1 MLQKVTVRARPS
13 YNWICSDC
21 RQRLGYPGTQVQTVR
36 PFNCSSS
43 VSYRRPLTTRSCGSA
58 AALSYWRRPAVSTVV
73 PKISI
78 TGRPRFYTNGP
89 PKDEESLLE
98 GDQNE
103 DLYQSQEG
111 RYDVEEEDE
120 EFEDI
125 QREFL
130 EESGE
135 EPFDKEDEGI
145 EDYEPTTSDM
155 EELLDTLDK
164 PETWEDAELEEPEI
178 LPEADYVQ
186 ELHPEDGAVRSSDVQ
201 SEDIPP
207 DDGIILIP
215 PENTPV
221 DISEQ
226 SQDPADGPPKVRAV
240 ESIGTATFWRPKII
254 QWLHQKPSKRKK
266 YIESLERM
274 NAALAEGGYQL
285 ISPNEKWHHKR
296 IVTRSMTI
304 TPGYKV
310 SIWQMFKANYIRR
323 YREGDQSILMGRP
336 AGWKPTVAE
345 LHKEYQNYYWEH
357 KQNIT
362 RLYALHR
369 NWHNAPDIRKS
380 FTNVMHMLNRFTR
393 ADTLLRYRFKKEPL
407 LENRRRRENLLV
419 ENVEGEVLE
428 QIVADWQKPLEEF
441 DPTTYTPLT
450 VTVNERARAMGA
462 LKYWR
467 PPRTQQDIE
476 EFKLQYMKEIDIEN
490 LARVFG
496 VKINSFPLSA
506 DELLAL
512 IQSIS
517 MQKISKQ
524 DIRYLLPPEYE
535 NSIAF
540 FSHTIIC
547 ILVSHESY
555 GVLNTSIM
563 NTAINYMMKSDEIRK
578 GRHLIEYMSF
588 LRIPMNIGTFRE
600 ALKAAAKAKD
610 IFVFERLARRLM
622 LKGSMFDHEV
632 WQAFLACAHSSG
644 QKLQIFQEMVKLGM
658 DPKRLAPTALL
669 KLAFAM
675 YKDQL
680 RMGNKNALL
689 PWRHLRGIKLDASTV
704 NPILQFLYDH
714 NAYDEARTFLWR
726 VTKNLGMTPNLGT
739 LRIIVRENCRRRT
752 LWSAIKAIYIFE
764 KHYGLKANSL
774 IFEQIFQVA
783 HRSRYYNVVRTVWAH
798 ACLTN
803 QVTKRMIDRMRH
815 DIYETGRNAG
825 KPGKLAL
832 GVCSENSEEVVNS
845 PVWAMRLVSKARDP
859 LGYLVSEGEA
869 YHNPEIM
876 KDLED
881 VKARMEKIYEFR
893 NQTIQMRKELLRL
906 DLFSHN
912 QWQPRRKFSTD
923 LVAAMRRDRWLRTDH
938 PQCHKWS
945 PLRWAWSMFQVRRT
959 PKRGELQAPLDM
971 DSFERRRKPKR
982 EDVFSDAR
990 AHARTYSILE
1000 QLPTR
1005 LTRTSPELANP
1016 DWKPPTDERTAAAA
1030 GAADGEK
1037 LSLTEPNPLDEMG
1050 DDEEDEKKLTGKDL
1064 YAFYEDILN
1073 DDLGS
1078 PESAGYDFDFDG
1090 DDEAHTLDDEFLER
1104 EASLALDE
1112 VISSWDHEADMSPD
1126 ATYKHDEVDGWK
1138 SDEVVE
1144 RRRLADDGDESYTER
1159 MARRAAAARA
1169 EEEAKYAPPPSH
1181 LEGPKEIDTDK
1192 VYEYLY
1198 GDEDEARKS

>member
-1 MLQKVTVRARPS
+1 MLQKVTVRARRS

-21 RQRLGYPGTQVQTVR
+21 RQRLGYPGAQVQTVR

-43 VSYRRPLTTRSCGSA
+43 LSYRKPATTRSCSSA
-58 AALSYWRRPAVSTVV
+58 TFSYWRRPVISTVASR
-73 PKISI
+73 ISI
-78 TGRPRFYTNGP
+78 YGPRFYTDGP
-89 PKDEESLLE
+89 PRDEESLYE
-98 GDQNE
+98 ADQDE
-103 DLYQSQEG
+103 DLQSG
-111 RYDVEEEDE
+111 RGPRYDVEDE
-120 EFEDI
+120 EFEEI
-125 QREFL
+125 QSGFL

-135 EPFDKEDEGI
+135 EPFDGEGKELK
-145 EDYEPTTSDM
+145 DYEPTVGDM

-164 PETWEDAELEEPEI
+164 PEKWKDVELEDPELLNEDAYFQEI
-178 LPEADYVQ
+178 LPEHDV
-186 ELHPEDGAVRSSDVQ
+186 VQ
-201 SEDIPP
+201 SDDAPSNDKLISIPTESIP
-207 DDGIILIP
+207 EGILEEP
-215 PENTPV
+215 RDLAE
-221 DISEQ
+221 
-226 SQDPADGPPKVRAV
+226 GPPKARAV
-240 ESIGTATFWRPKII
+240 GSIGTATFWRPKII

-266 YIESLERM
+266 YIASLERM
-274 NAALAEGGYQL
+274 NAALSEGGYQL
-285 ISPNEKWHHKR
+285 IPPNEKWHHKR
-296 IVTRSMTI
+296 VVTRSMTI

-336 AGWKPTVAE
+336 AGWKPTQAE

-362 RLYALHR
+362 RLYSLHR
-369 NWHNAPDIRKS
+369 NWHNAPDVRKS
-380 FTNVMHMLNRFTR
+380 FTNVMYMLTRFTR
-393 ADTLLRYRFKKEPL
+393 SDTLVKYRFRKEH
-407 LENRRRRENLLV
+407 EKRENLLI

-428 QIVADWQKPLEEF
+428 QIVADWQQPLEEF
-441 DPTTYTPLT
+441 DPTTYKPLT
-450 VTVNERARAMGA
+450 VTVNERARAMSA
-462 LKYWR
+462 LKYWK
-467 PPRTQQDIE
+467 PPRSYQDIE
-476 EFKLQYMKEIDIEN
+476 EFKLQYMKDIDIEN

-496 VKINSFPLSA
+496 VKINTVPLSA

-524 DIRYLLPPEYE
+524 DLRYLLPPEYE

-563 NTAINYMMKSDEIRK
+563 NTAINYMMKFDEIKK
-578 GRHLIEYMSF
+578 GRHLIEYMSY

-600 ALKAAAKAKD
+600 ALKASAKAKD
-610 IFVFERLARRLM
+610 IFVFERLVRRLM

-632 WQAFLACAHSSG
+632 WQAFLACAHSAG
-644 QKLQIFQEMVKLGM
+644 QKLQIFQEMVNLGM
-658 DPKRLAPTALL
+658 DPKKLAPTALL
-669 KLAFAM
+669 KLAFGM

-680 RMGNKNALL
+680 RMGNKNAVL
-689 PWRHLRGIKLDASTV
+689 PWKHLRGIQLDASTV

-726 VTKNLGMTPNLGT
+726 VTKTHKMMPNMGT
-739 LRIIVRENCRRRT
+739 LRIIVRENCRRMT
-752 LWSAIKAIYIFE
+752 LWGAVKAVFIFE
-764 KHYGLKANSL
+764 KHYGIKANSL
-774 IFEQIFQVA
+774 IFEQIFQLA
-783 HRSRYYNVVRTVWAH
+783 HRSRHYNVVRTVWAH

-859 LGYLVSEGEA
+859 LGFLMSDGEG

-881 VKARMEKIYEFR
+881 VKARMERIYEFR

-906 DLFSHN
+906 DLFAHN
-912 QWQPRRKFSTD
+912 NWQPRRKFSID

-945 PLRWAWSMFQVRRT
+945 PLRWAWSMFQVRRGT
-959 PKRGELQAPLDM
+959 KRGGELGAPLNFDT
-971 DSFERRRKPKR
+971 FERRKPKK

-990 AHARTYSILE
+990 AHARAYSILE

-1005 LTRTSPELANP
+1005 LTRRSPLLANP
-1016 DWKPPTDERTAAAA
+1016 DWKPPDDT
-1030 GAADGEK
+1030 ADGEK
-1037 LSLTEPNPLDEMG
+1037 LSLAEADPLDEMG
-1050 DDEEDEKKLTGKDL
+1050 EEEELTGKDL

-1090 DDEAHTLDDEFLER
+1090 DDEAHSLDDEFLER

-1112 VISSWDHEADMSPD
+1112 VISSWDHEPGMSPD
-1126 ATYKHDEVDGWK
+1126 ATYKHNEVDGWR
-1138 SDEVVE
+1138 SNDLVE
-1144 RRRLADDGDESYTER
+1144 RRLADDGDESYTER

-1169 EEEAKYAPPPSH
+1169 DEEAKYAPPPPH

-1192 VYEYLY
+1192 VYDYLY
-1198 GDEDEARKS
+1198 GDDDEAEKP